1 MLSGH
6 YLEGGEPGRGLSGG
20 ASGSVLPS
28 FFPMVLG
35 GEEVFAARHPF
46 ACQWPWDTQLPLP
59 ACGSSSANE
68 RAHFVCCLDEQGS
81 GGVGHSGCSGPS
93 CPSPRLG
100 ALELTLQSPAV
111 LQTHVATVLV
121 LPPCSVLSVS

>member
-6 YLEGGEPGRGLSGG
+6 YLEGSEPGRGLSGG

-81 GGVGHSGCSGPS
+81 GGVGRRAQGMWAQWVLRAQLPLPQAGC
-93 CPSPRLG
+93 
-100 ALELTLQSPAV
+100 T
-111 LQTHVATVLV
+111 
-121 LPPCSVLSVS
+121 